1 MSIQTVRI
9 IRTGTIPIEQFE
21 PVTVWPFKRLLGITG
36 ASSVTLIK
44 NNASPNETL
53 LVDTG
58 FENEED
64 GSESNIRRSQE
75 ILKERLFTLGYIP
88 DNIENIF
95 ITHWHQDHFGN
106 LELFP
111 NAKILTS
118 RTAISHHRLATRF
131 SNIVG
136 VEDGDEII
144 EGVYAM
150 STPGHTIDHFSL
162 RLKLD
167 GNNIVVAGDAVT
179 SLSYFLAGKTWA
191 YNPDFESS
199 QLADQSFQKIV
210 NHASVI
216 IPGHG
221 APFFVPERE
230 LALEYS
236 LPEKKSND
244 LIR

>member
-21 PVTVWPFKRLLGITG
+21 PVTVWPFKKSLGITE

-44 NNASPNETL
+44 NDASPNETL

-58 FENEED
+58 YENEED
-64 GSESNIRRSQE
+64 GSVSNIERNQE
-75 ILKERLFTLGYIP
+75 KLKERLFTLGYIP

-95 ITHWHQDHFGN
+95 ITHWHRDHFGN
-106 LELFP
+106 LELFS
-111 NAKILTS
+111 NAKIFIS
-118 RTAISHHRLATRF
+118 RTAISRHRLVTRF
-131 SNIVG
+131 PNLVG

-150 STPGHTIDHFSL
+150 STPGHTADHFSL
-162 RLKLD
+162 RFIHD

-191 YNPDFESS
+191 YNPDFESP
-199 QLADQSFQKIV
+199 QLAKHSFQKIIK
-210 NHASVI
+210 HASVI

-221 APFFVPERE
+221 AHFLSQNE
-230 LALEYS
+230 
-236 LPEKKSND
+236 
-244 LIR
+244 

>member
-1 MSIQTVRI
+1 MPIQTVRI

-21 PVTVWPFKRLLGITG
+21 PVTVWPFKKSLGITG

-44 NNASPNETL
+44 NDTSPNETL

-64 GSESNIRRSQE
+64 GSVSNIERNQE
-75 ILKERLFTLGYIP
+75 KLKERLFTLGYIS

-95 ITHWHQDHFGN
+95 ITHWHRDHFGN
-106 LELFP
+106 LELFS
-111 NAKILTS
+111 NAKIFTS
-118 RTAISHHRLATRF
+118 RTAISRHRLVTRF
-131 SNIVG
+131 SNLVG

-150 STPGHTIDHFSL
+150 STPGHTADHFSL
-162 RLKLD
+162 RFIHD

-191 YNPDFESS
+191 YNPDFESP
-199 QLADQSFQKIV
+199 QLAEHSFQKIIK
-210 NHASVI
+210 HASVI

-221 APFFVPERE
+221 APFFVPER
-230 LALEYS
+230 
-236 LPEKKSND
+236 KK
-244 LIR
+244 